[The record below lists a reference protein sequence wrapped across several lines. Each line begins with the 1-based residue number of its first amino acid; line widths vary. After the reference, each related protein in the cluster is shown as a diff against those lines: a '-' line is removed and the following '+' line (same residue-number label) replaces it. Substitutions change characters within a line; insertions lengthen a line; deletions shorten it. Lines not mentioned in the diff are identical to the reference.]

1 MLRDSVAHRLRETRS
16 EGAYLFPAYDDYC
29 FSNVQGT
36 AFSVLGESLGR
47 RLPDDALEG
56 VDADAENV
64 LIVLLDGFGYEQ
76 WTRTHRDHPFLATL
90 TERGRVTPL
99 TSTYP
104 SETAAAMTTFT
115 TGLLPVEHGVLGW
128 YQYVEALDA
137 VVQTLPFATVD
148 GTPVVEAF
156 ETAVGRDTL
165 FPQTSLYERAA
176 ARGIDVHLV
185 QPEEILDPADPAL
198 LGAGIEPHP
207 YRTVAGMAIRLRRV
221 LKAAEGRTYVH
232 AYVPAID
239 AVAHADGTES
249 RAYEATLSMIAD
261 PLRTELIERLDR
273 ETAARTLL
281 IVTADH
287 GHVDTDPATNVDL
300 STIDGI
306 REHLRT
312 DGSGEPIP
320 PVGGPRNVRFH
331 VESGRETAARAV
343 LERELDARVFDR
355 AEALDRRLFGDGEPI
370 DDFDG
375 RCGELICVPCERGLW
390 WDGHELD
397 FVGMHGGL
405 HPDEMLVPFAAASPA
420 RLQ

>member
-1 MLRDSVAHRLRETRS
+1 MLRDSVARRLRETRS

-29 FSNVQGT
+29 FTNVQGT

-47 RLPDDALEG
+47 RLPDDVLKG
-56 VDADAENV
+56 VDADVERVLVV
-64 LIVLLDGFGYEQ
+64 LIDGFGYEQ
-76 WTRTHRDHPFLATL
+76 WKRHHRDHPFLATL

-148 GTPVVEAF
+148 GRPVE
-156 ETAVGRDTL
+156 ETIDGASRGVL

-185 QPEEILDPADPAL
+185 QPEGILDPQDSAL

-207 YRTVAGMAIRLRRV
+207 YRTVAGMAIQLRRV
-221 LKAAEGRTYVH
+221 LEAAKGGTYVH
-232 AYVPAID
+232 AYLPAID
-239 AVAHADGTES
+239 ATAHAAGTDS
-249 RAYEATLSMIAD
+249 RAYGATLSMIAD
-261 PLRTELIERLDR
+261 RLRTELIDRLDG
-273 ETAARTLL
+273 EAAEGTLL
-281 IVTADH
+281 IVAADH
-287 GHVDTDPATNVDL
+287 GHVDTDPTTNLDL

-306 REHLRT
+306 RERLRT
-312 DGSGEPIP
+312 DGRGEPIP
-320 PVGGPRNVRFH
+320 PIGGPRNLRFH
-331 VESGRETAARAV
+331 VQSGAERAVRDV

-355 AEALDRRLFGDGEPI
+355 AEALDRRLFGDAEPI
-370 DDFDG
+370 GDFDE
-375 RCGELICVPCERGLW
+375 RCGELICVPRERGVW

-405 HPDEMLVPFAAASPA
+405 HPDEMLAPFAAANLA
-420 RLQ
+420 ALR

>member
-16 EGAYLFPAYDDYC
+16 EGAYLFPAYGDYC
-29 FSNVQGT
+29 FANVQGT

-47 RLPDDALEG
+47 RLPDDVLEG
-56 VDADAENV
+56 VDADVDHV
-64 LIVLLDGFGYEQ
+64 LVVLLDGFGYEQ
-76 WTRTHRDHPFLATL
+76 WKRHHRDHPFLAAL
-90 TERGRVTPL
+90 TERGTVTPL

-148 GTPVVEAF
+148 GKPIEEAF
-156 ETAVGRDTL
+156 DGVGRDAL
-165 FPQTSLYERAA
+165 FPQTSLYERATS
-176 ARGIDVHLV
+176 RGIDVHLV
-185 QPEEILDPADPAL
+185 QPEGILDPTDLAL

-207 YRTVAGMAIRLRRV
+207 YRTVAGMAIQLRRV
-221 LKAAEGRTYVH
+221 LEAAEGRTYVH
-232 AYVPAID
+232 AYVPTID
-239 AVAHADGTES
+239 AAAHAGGTES
-249 RAYEATLSMIAD
+249 RGYGATLSMITDRLGA
-261 PLRTELIERLDR
+261 ELVGRLDG

-281 IVTADH
+281 IVVADH

-312 DGSGEPIP
+312 DGRGAPIP

-331 VESGRETAARAV
+331 VETGHEAEVRAA

-355 AEALDRRLFGDGEPI
+355 AEALDRELFGDGEPI
-370 DDFDG
+370 DDFDE
-375 RCGELICVPCERGLW
+375 RCGELICVPRERGIW
-390 WDGHELD
+390 WDGDELD

-405 HPDEMLVPFAAASPA
+405 HPDEMLAPFAAANLG